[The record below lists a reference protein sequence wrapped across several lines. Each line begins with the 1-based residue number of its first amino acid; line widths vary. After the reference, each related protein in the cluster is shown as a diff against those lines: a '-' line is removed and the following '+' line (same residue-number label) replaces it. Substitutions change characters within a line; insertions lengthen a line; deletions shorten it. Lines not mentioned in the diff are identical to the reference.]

1 MQIQLLTDKKQ
12 ILYELE
18 QSELFPDFR
27 SVLREAIALNIDLTN
42 LSIESEMIDEVIWK
56 GNDLKGVFFN
66 NCSMKKNEFIE
77 CNLKSVYISNC
88 DCQSTKF
95 KKTTIIDFDVMN
107 TDSSMVSF
115 KNCTLDNGLFLSCN
129 LVKTNFYNSKTDHV
143 SFNSTNLSEVFFKD
157 CEITNG
163 SFIHDKANTEWM
175 INTYFVGCCLSEI
188 EMRDVQDVSSLY
200 FWETNVREIKFM
212 GDQQFTEVINDRSK
226 VLYAV
231 DSDVVWWKPYSW
243 DDDERRIF
251 RGTLK
256 EFADEVRN
264 EFPTTDLYPSMM
276 DYEIENEL
284 LRVCLYLESWNR
296 SIE

>member
-56 GNDLKGVFFN
+56 GNDLKGISFK

-88 DCQSTKF
+88 DCQSTTF
-95 KKTTIIDFDVMN
+95 KKTALVDLTSRKTDFSLMN
-107 TDSSMVSF
+107 SRD
-115 KNCTLDNGLFLSCN
+115 CTLDNSLFLECD
-129 LVKTNFYNSKTDHV
+129 LFKTNFYNCKSDYV
-143 SFNSTNLSEVFFKD
+143 SYNSTNLTEVFFKD

-296 SIE
+296 PIE